1 LTFYTLGI
9 IAVGLHWVFAGSSEP
24 HFLSNKIALWLV
36 TGIVLLFSIGMM
48 IVHMIPDLQDRGV
61 PVDRSIRL
69 APVFGSMGVGVLW
82 SLILWVFER
91 RESSETWLQRLLG
104 VVLEVEFGD
113 LDEGQA
119 RLVTY
124 TQVSAILLL

>member
-1 LTFYTLGI
+1 
-9 IAVGLHWVFAGSSEP
+9 
-24 HFLSNKIALWLV
+24 
-36 TGIVLLFSIGMM
+36 M

-91 RESSETWLQRLLG
+91 RETSETWLQRLLG
-104 VVLEVEFGD
+104 VVLEVEFEPGIRG